1 MRLLRILVLAVLLAL
16 VMVACN
22 GGDAQAF
29 CDSQATLED
38 LDPSDAE
45 AADRLSELADEA
57 PDEIAEDVQTVA
69 DGLEAVNAGEQPEDP
84 AAIQEAAQNVQ
95 DWVDEN
101 CEEG

>member
-1 MRLLRILVLAVLLAL
+1 MKLVRILVLVFVLAL
-16 VMVACN
+16 GFVACSD
-22 GGDAQAF
+22 DAQAF
-29 CDSQATLED
+29 CESEAALED

-45 AADRLSELADEA
+45 AADALNDLADEA
-57 PDEIAEDVQTVA
+57 PDEIEEDVRTVA
-69 DGLEAVNAGEQPEDP
+69 EGLEQVNAGEQPDDP